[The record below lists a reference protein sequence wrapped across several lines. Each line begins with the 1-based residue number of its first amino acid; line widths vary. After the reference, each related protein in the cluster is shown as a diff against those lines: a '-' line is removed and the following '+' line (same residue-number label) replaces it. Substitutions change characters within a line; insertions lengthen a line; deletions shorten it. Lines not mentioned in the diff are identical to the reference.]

1 MEDIKNDLK
10 NIFKGELDTSDE
22 ALEFHSHDASIFEL
36 RPQLV
41 ASPQDSDD
49 IKALVGYVLNNKQ
62 NNPDLSLTVRSAGTD
77 MGGGAINESIIVAM
91 TPHMNQIQNLTA
103 ESVQVQPGMLYRDFD
118 VRTKELGSILPSYP
132 ASRGLASVGG
142 MVANNSG
149 GELNIRYGKTDQYVT
164 ELQVVLG
171 DGNEYTVVPLTK
183 PELDSKMA
191 QGDYEGEL
199 YKKTYELLESN
210 YDAIQA
216 ARPNVPKDSTGY
228 HLWDVWNRET
238 GVFDLTK
245 LFIGSQGTLGII
257 TDIKFR
263 LVPNP
268 MNHVGTLVAYVHS
281 TERLGDI
288 TNKILS
294 HKPFAVEVFD
304 DKTLWLSFKFIFAFL
319 TRMPFWQWVEMCI
332 RLIPNGLA
340 LFRGFPKL
348 ILLIEFDGADQA
360 EVNRRIHEARLDLK
374 QFKNITYM
382 EEASTF
388 KKADK
393 FWKMRQESFNLL
405 RSKVKDKHTAPYI
418 DDFVVPIERLEEFLP
433 QLELIIDKYKLMGTI
448 AGHLGDGN
456 FHVIPLMNIELES
469 ERAKIEPSMKEVY
482 DLVLQYGGSI
492 SGEHNDGMVRG
503 PWLER
508 MYGKEIF
515 SYMDA
520 IKRLYD
526 PQNIFNPRKK
536 TDADWGYTFSRI
548 RKNF

>member
-1 MEDIKNDLK
+1 MNLEKSLREIIEGDVDS
-10 NIFKGELDTSDE
+10 TDE
-22 ALEFHSHDASIFEL
+22 TREKYSHDASLFEL
-36 RPQLV
+36 TPEV
-41 ASPQDSDD
+41 VVSPKNSEDLQKVVRFINEHRAD
-49 IKALVGYVLNNKQ
+49 
-62 NNPDLSLTVRSAGTD
+62 NPDLSLTIRSAGTD
-77 MGGGAINESIIVAM
+77 MSGGAINTSIVADVSRY
-91 TPHMNQIQNLTA
+91 MNQLQDLTA
-103 ESVQVQPGMLYRDFD
+103 ESAHVQPGMLYRDFD
-118 VRTKELGSILPSYP
+118 VKTKELGSILPSYP

-149 GELNIRYGKTDQYVT
+149 GELNIRYGKTDQYVN
-164 ELQVVLG
+164 EIKVILG
-171 DGNEYTVVPLTK
+171 DGNEYTVVPLDK
-183 PELDSKMA
+183 AGLDSKMA
-191 QGDYEGEL
+191 QGDYEGDL
-199 YKKTYELLESN
+199 YKKTFELLEAN
-210 YDAIQA
+210 YDSIQA
-216 ARPNVPKDSTGY
+216 AKPNTPKDSTGY

-238 GVFDLTK
+238 GIFDMTK
-245 LFIGSQGTLGII
+245 LFIGSQGTLGVI
-257 TDIKFR
+257 TDVKFR

-268 MNHVGTLVAYVHS
+268 MDHVGTLVAYVHN
-281 TERLGDI
+281 TDRLGDI
-288 TNKILS
+288 TNQILS

-340 LFRGFPKL
+340 LFRGVPKL

-360 EVNRRIHEARLDLK
+360 EVNRKIHEARLDLK

-433 QLELIIDKYKLMGTI
+433 KLEQIINKYKLMGTI

-456 FHVIPLMNIELES
+456 FHVIPLMNIEKES

-482 DLVLQYGGSI
+482 ELVLSYGGSI

-508 MYGKEIF
+508 MYGPEIF
-515 SYMDA
+515 GHMKEVKH
-520 IKRLYD
+520 IFD
-526 PQNIFNPRKK
+526 PNNIFNPHKK
-536 TDADWGYTFSRI
+536 TDANWDFSFSKI